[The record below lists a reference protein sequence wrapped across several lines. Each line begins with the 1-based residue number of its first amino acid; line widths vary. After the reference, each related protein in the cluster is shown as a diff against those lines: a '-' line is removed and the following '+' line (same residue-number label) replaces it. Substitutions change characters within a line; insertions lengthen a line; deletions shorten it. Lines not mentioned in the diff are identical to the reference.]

1 MIPLSSSAYLVLALL
16 VIAAVVAVG
25 LMRKKN
31 MWPLIVLYWVTLTVK
46 NLIDWLGVPK

>member
-1 MIPLSSSAYLVLALL
+1 MITLSSSAYLVLALL

-46 NLIDWLGVPK
+46 NLIDWLGCSK